1 MMKRTLSG
9 KLLLIAGLLWGTQCA
24 AAVDP
29 VQAGYRAF
37 EQQQWRD
44 AYEYWVPEADRGNAE
59 AQFYLSRLFRDGL
72 GVEPSEVTALTL
84 LMLAAEGGH
93 AAAAYRLGNLYHT
106 GELIEQDGERALYWW
121 RRAAGQGDV
130 AAQLRLAALHYLGW
144 MVEPDHEKTL
154 EWYRR
159 AADNGSQRA
168 LVMLDHLEFADS
180 PIYSGSV
187 DVMQVAVSDAA
198 LRLMATGVAASGTG
212 SDAVTLVASR
222 QSARLLGQTVTPAD
236 LAVDESALLSATPTG
251 DVAVV
256 ASQNDLAW
264 IEDQPEDNFTLQ
276 LFSSDK
282 RESAERVAR
291 MLKSSWRVAIFP
303 FDRFG
308 YRWFGVLAGSFDSM
322 QQATQ
327 AKDRLLA
334 DNPIESPWIRRF
346 QNVRKRD

>member
-1 MMKRTLSG
+1 MMKRTLLG
-9 KLLLIAGLLWGTQCA
+9 KLLSIAGLLWGAQCVA
-24 AAVDP
+24 AADP
-29 VQAGYRAF
+29 VQAGYHAF

-72 GVEPSEVTALTL
+72 GVESSEVTALTL

-130 AAQLRLAALHYLGW
+130 AAQLRLAALYYLGW

-168 LVMLDHLEFADS
+168 LVMLDRLEFADP

-187 DVMQVAVSDAA
+187 DVMQVAFSDAA
-198 LRLMATGVAASGTG
+198 LRLMATGKRVSESG
-212 SDAVTLVASR
+212 SDGVTLVASR
-222 QSARLLGQTVTPAD
+222 QSGPPAGQTVTRSD
-236 LAVDESALLSATPTG
+236 QALMNRHCCRRCRP
-251 DVAVV
+251 VM
-256 ASQNDLAW
+256 W
-264 IEDQPEDNFTLQ
+264 
-276 LFSSDK
+276 
-282 RESAERVAR
+282 
-291 MLKSSWRVAIFP
+291 
-303 FDRFG
+303 
-308 YRWFGVLAGSFDSM
+308 
-322 QQATQ
+322 
-327 AKDRLLA
+327 LL
-334 DNPIESPWIRRF
+334 
-346 QNVRKRD
+346 